1 MVNVE
6 ETIKWFEFIRLIV
19 HKESETALS
28 VNGLTSIDKICD
40 DAISLCLKDK
50 IIEENEKHYYKFG
63 YRNGGY
69 IIDKL

>member
-28 VNGLTSIDKICD
+28 VDGLVTSIDKICD
-40 DAISLCLKDK
+40 DAISMCLKDK
-50 IIEENEKHYYKFG
+50 IIEENEN
-63 YRNGGY
+63 RN
-69 IIDKL
+69 